1 MKLGNFS
8 EKKKKIKIM
17 IVKVIQDLGKIM
29 EKIQGIFTKEL
40 EKLKSKQTEMNNTL
54 EGISSRITEAKEQIS
69 DLKGRMMEI
78 TATKQSI
85 EKGMKNNNKK

>member
-85 EKGMKNNNKK
+85 EKGMKNNKK